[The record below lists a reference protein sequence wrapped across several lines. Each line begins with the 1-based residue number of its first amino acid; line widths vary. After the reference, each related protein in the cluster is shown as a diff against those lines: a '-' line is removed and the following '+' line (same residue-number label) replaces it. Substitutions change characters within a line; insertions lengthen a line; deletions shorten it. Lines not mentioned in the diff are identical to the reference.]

1 MALKCPEN
9 ALDRAEKPAFSMP
22 IYVLEPP
29 TQYVHPYHGQ
39 VIEQVLPLQEA
50 RNLCAHM
57 GAPADA
63 CAWQNKNKCFIV
75 IPTNGPVSDLNAYRR
90 HEIAHCNGWDHSH
103 SRDAH
108 SEGNLDLGNIDRTR

>member
-1 MALKCPEN
+1 
-9 ALDRAEKPAFSMP
+9 MP
-22 IYVLEPP
+22 VYVLEPP

-39 VIEQVLPLQEA
+39 VIERVLPLHEA

-63 CAWQNKNKCFIV
+63 CAWQSKNKCFVV
-75 IPTNGPVSDLNAYRR
+75 IPRNGPVSDLKAYRR

-103 SRDAH
+103 SKDAH
-108 SEGNLDLGNIDRTR
+108 SQGNSDLGNIDRMR

>member
-1 MALKCPEN
+1 M
-9 ALDRAEKPAFSMP
+9 RGGFSNSRFSTMP

-39 VIEQVLPLQEA
+39 VIERVMPLQEA
-50 RNLCAHM
+50 RTLCAHM

-63 CAWQNKNKCFIV
+63 CAWQTKNKCFVV
-75 IPTNGPVSDLNAYRR
+75 IPRNGPVSDLKAYRR

-103 SRDAH
+103 SKGAPT
-108 SEGNLDLGNIDRTR
+108 EGDLDLGNVDRMR